1 MWKRETGD
9 NLLKFPEEGEP
20 HDRSHDTPFG
30 PQETVNEDDESPVL
44 PLSSSTSRNLGPP
57 HSGWRLLGRVGEI
70 EKLCV
75 TMNAAASMQ
84 TIYLANKVY
93 RVETYQS
100 FVREISHDYWPWLR
114 DSIQSAWGMTT
125 QS

>member
-1 MWKRETGD
+1 METTSAQFF
-9 NLLKFPEEGEP
+9 LF
-20 HDRSHDTPFG
+20 
-30 PQETVNEDDESPVL
+30 QAL
-44 PLSSSTSRNLGPP
+44 PLGILDLPTQAGGYWAVWER
-57 HSGWRLLGRVGEI
+57 EK

-100 FVREISHDYWPWLR
+100 FVRENFS
-114 DSIQSAWGMTT
+114 
-125 QS
+125 

>member
-1 MWKRETGD
+1 MKTTSAQSF
-9 NLLKFPEEGEP
+9 LF
-20 HDRSHDTPFG
+20 
-30 PQETVNEDDESPVL
+30 QAL
-44 PLSSSTSRNLGPP
+44 PLGILDLPTQAESYWAVWER
-57 HSGWRLLGRVGEI
+57 

-75 TMNAAASMQ
+75 TMNTAASMQ

-114 DSIQSAWGMTT
+114 DLIQSAWGMTT

>member
-1 MWKRETGD
+1 MKTTSAQSF
-9 NLLKFPEEGEP
+9 LF
-20 HDRSHDTPFG
+20 
-30 PQETVNEDDESPVL
+30 QAL
-44 PLSSSTSRNLGPP
+44 PLGILDLSTQAGSYWAVWER
-57 HSGWRLLGRVGEI
+57 

-100 FVREISHDYWPWLR
+100 FVREMSHDY
-114 DSIQSAWGMTT
+114 
-125 QS
+125 